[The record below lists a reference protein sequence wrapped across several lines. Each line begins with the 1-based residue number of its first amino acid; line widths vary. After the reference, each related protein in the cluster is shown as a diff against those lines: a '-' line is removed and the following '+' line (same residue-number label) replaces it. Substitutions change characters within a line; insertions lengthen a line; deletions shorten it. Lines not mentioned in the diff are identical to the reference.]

1 MFGFG
6 LQAKLEN
13 AEVALRAALAE
24 RDEYLR
30 QRDIALGERNEFLR
44 QRDQLLSELEQLKR
58 GQSLGH
64 NRLELHWTASLP
76 TQRAM

>member
-6 LQAKLEN
+6 LQHKLEN
-13 AEVALRAALAE
+13 AEIALRAALAE

-44 QRDQLLSELEQLKR
+44 QRDQLLSELEQLKS
-58 GQSLGH
+58 GQSL
-64 NRLELHWTASLP
+64 S
-76 TQRAM
+76 Q

>member
-6 LQAKLEN
+6 LQARLEH
-13 AEVALRAALAE
+13 AEIALRAALAE

-58 GQSLGH
+58 GQSLG
-64 NRLELHWTASLP
+64 
-76 TQRAM
+76 Q

>member
-1 MFGFG
+1 MFVFV
-6 LQAKLEN
+6 LQAKLDN

-58 GQSLGH
+58 GQSLG
-64 NRLELHWTASLP
+64 
-76 TQRAM
+76 Q

>member
-6 LQAKLEN
+6 SQAKLEN

-24 RDEYLR
+24 RDEHLR

-44 QRDQLLSELEQLKR
+44 QRDQLLGELEQLKR
-58 GQSLGH
+58 GQSLG
-64 NRLELHWTASLP
+64 
-76 TQRAM
+76 

>member
-24 RDEYLR
+24 RDEHLR

-58 GQSLGH
+58 GQSLG
-64 NRLELHWTASLP
+64 
-76 TQRAM
+76 Q